1 MEEEKKKEIEE
12 IKKNLDK
19 KIDEYNKNREN
30 KENKY
35 QEMNKIQKEI
45 NSKKQ

>member
-1 MEEEKKKEIEE
+1 MIEEKKKEIEE

-30 KENKY
+30 KEKVI
-35 QEMNKIQKEI
+35 MVKL
-45 NSKKQ
+45 KKKL